1 MIENKAD
8 LGSLF
13 LVLKNHC
20 FLCENS
26 KKLIYNLYL
35 YLQIKNK
42 YMQKKV
48 AIIVGSLRKESFNRK
63 IANEFIRLASEN
75 LKLEIVEIKDL
86 SFFNEDIENN
96 PPQEWLNY
104 KNKLDDADAFLFVS
118 PEYNR
123 TIPGVLK
130 NAMEIGGRPPKL
142 NSWKGKPGAVVTVS
156 PGAIG
161 GMGSNHT
168 IRAAATNLHVSVMA
182 QPEAYIGQIK
192 DKLLE
197 DGITVDEKTEKFMR
211 TFLEAFEIWIN
222 RF

>member
-1 MIENKAD
+1 
-8 LGSLF
+8 
-13 LVLKNHC
+13 
-20 FLCENS
+20 
-26 KKLIYNLYL
+26 
-35 YLQIKNK
+35 
-42 YMQKKV
+42 MQKKV

-63 IANEFIRLASEN
+63 VANEFIRLAPEN

-96 PPQEWLNY
+96 PPQEWLDY
-104 KNKLDDADAFLFVS
+104 KKQLDDADAFLFVS

-130 NAMEIGGRPPKL
+130 NAMEIGARPPKL
-142 NSWKGKPGAVVTVS
+142 NSWKGKPGAVATVS

-161 GMGSNHT
+161 GLGANQT
-168 IRAAATNLHVSVMA
+168 IREAAVSLNIPMMQ

-197 DGITVDEKTEKFMR
+197 DGVTVDEKTEKFMK
-211 TFLEAFEIWIN
+211 TFLEAFATWIN